1 MKWGLT
7 MKRRTKVRLISYTVA
22 LILVLSGFVYTGYAE
37 AKHYRW
43 LLEAGYQHNFAEL
56 TTSIEQISTT
66 LQKGRYASTPSM
78 IASLS
83 AEVSRQS
90 AMATYALANLPFSH
104 VELERT
110 AKFLSQV
117 GDYAYNIARK
127 EASGLEITDE
137 DKKNIAAL
145 SDAAYQLSVNLNELY
160 QRIYND
166 GLSIGTAIYAS
177 NPEQQINSISE
188 TIKDIETQFPEYAGL
203 IYDGPFSDHISKM
216 KPMMLQNAEEISRED
231 ARKRVAEIFKLDISI
246 VKDDGE
252 GNGNIPV
259 YSFVA
264 ETVSGNMYVD
274 ITKDGGFIHNMM
286 HSRTVEQTV
295 LSVEDC
301 VKKAKDFLSN
311 NGFDGMETSYYI
323 SRNNILTVNF
333 AYTRDDITYYPDL
346 IKVSVAQDDGQI
358 VGLEFLGYLMSHGE
372 RTLPEIKLTEES
384 VRDMVTDGLTVENI
398 RLTVIPSMGKY
409 EKLCYE
415 LKCVDEYGQR
425 CLIYINAETGME
437 EQILILV
444 EGDDGVLTI

>member
-1 MKWGLT
+1 
-7 MKRRTKVRLISYTVA
+7 MKRRNKIRLISYTVA

-37 AKHYRW
+37 ARHYRW

-66 LQKGRYASTPSM
+66 LQKGRYASSPSL

-90 AMATYALANLPFSH
+90 AMATYALASLPFSH

-127 EASGLEITDE
+127 EASGSELTKD
-137 DKKNIAAL
+137 DKQNIATL
-145 SDAAYQLSVNLNELY
+145 SDAAYQLSVNLNDLY
-160 QRIYND
+160 NRVYND
-166 GLSIGTAIYAS
+166 GLSIGTAIYTS
-177 NPEQQINSISE
+177 NPEEQIGAVAE
-188 TIKDIETQFPEYAGL
+188 TIQDIETQFPEYAGL

-216 KPMMLQNAEEISRED
+216 TPMMLQNAKEVTRED
-231 ARKRVAEIFKLDISI
+231 ARKRVSEIFKLDLSI

-264 ETVSGNMYVD
+264 ETESGTMYID
-274 ITKDGGFIHNMM
+274 ITKTGGFIHDMM
-286 HSRTVEQTV
+286 HSRIVEQSK
-295 LSVEDC
+295 LSVDDC
-301 VKKAKDFLSN
+301 IKKAIDFLSK
-311 NGFDGMETSYYI
+311 NGFENMETSYYI

-333 AYTRDDITYYPDL
+333 AYTEDDITYYPDL
-346 IKVSVAQDDGQI
+346 IKVSIAQDDGQI

-372 RTLPEIKLTEES
+372 RTLPEVNVSEES
-384 VRDMVTDGLTVENI
+384 VREKVADGLTVENV
-398 RLTVIPSMGKY
+398 RLAVIPSMGKY
-409 EKLCYE
+409 ERLCYE
-415 LKCVDEYGQR
+415 LKCVDDYGQR
-425 CLIYINAETGME
+425 CLIYVNAETGIE
-437 EQILILV
+437 EQILILI